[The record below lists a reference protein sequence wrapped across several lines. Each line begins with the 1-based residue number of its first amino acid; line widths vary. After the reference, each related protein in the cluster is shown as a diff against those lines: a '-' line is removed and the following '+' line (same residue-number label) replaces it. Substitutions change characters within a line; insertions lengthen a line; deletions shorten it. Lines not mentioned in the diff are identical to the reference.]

1 GNAQCVPRGARD
13 LATTLRTVVL
23 KAGRSETTQAR
34 DALAKLCQT
43 YWYPLYVYVRRQ
55 GHSPHDAQDLTQEFF
70 ARLIEKNYLGDVDRE
85 KGRFRSFLLASLKHF
100 LANEWDKAKAVKR
113 GGDQTFVSLNSESA
127 ETRYSLESADTL

>member
-1 GNAQCVPRGARD
+1 MSAFNENDHSVPSGAREF
-13 LATTLRTVVL
+13 ATTRWTVVL
-23 KAGRSETTQAR
+23 NAGRSDTTQAR

-85 KGRFRSFLLASLKHF
+85 KGRFRSFLLTSLKHF
-100 LANEWDKAKAVKR
+100 LANEWDKAKAIKLLFR
-113 GGDQTFVSLNSESA
+113 
-127 ETRYSLESADTL
+127 